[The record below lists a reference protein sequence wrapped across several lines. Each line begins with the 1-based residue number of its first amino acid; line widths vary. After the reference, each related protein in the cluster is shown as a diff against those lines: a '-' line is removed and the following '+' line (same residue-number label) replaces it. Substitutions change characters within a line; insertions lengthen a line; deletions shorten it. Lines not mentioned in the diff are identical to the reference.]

1 MNEKFVIEKQSIIES
16 MCLSICKHGSLS
28 KDLAQEVSIY
38 FLTHK
43 LPEVITDGFIYTV
56 AYKYYHLSGSEF
68 KRLHVDQVL
77 KYAEE
82 LEEYSTIRDSLK
94 DSVENEYNQAL
105 DELIPIEKVWAE
117 ELVKRNLS
125 ISLFSQ
131 HTGIG
136 RKKATERMNSIYDK
150 LRKANEK

>member
-117 ELVKRNLS
+117 E
-125 ISLFSQ
+125 
-131 HTGIG
+131 
-136 RKKATERMNSIYDK
+136 
-150 LRKANEK
+150 